1 MNKSIHSPSIDPTWP
16 SVKTLLGWL
25 DGLDP
30 WPMSDVIAYN
40 ARSDSNNTRN
50 VPPSTS
56 YAISGDRKSFQAQLL
71 LFQGKPWE
79 QAMLTALGY
88 NMLADQLKFF
98 WHVKFRTLFPNHPQ
112 PLRLMDWE
120 SMVGYMA
127 MAFAL
132 GRTDE
137 GIYHGYL
144 THSTLNRQYQLQI
157 SYEQK
162 HKCGLA
168 FMLRL
173 FADWR
178 GDVTHAWPE
187 FAYAEPV
194 YEAILSS
201 WRTEDPDVLVPLL
214 LAACD
219 RHTYQGHPDTEKEF
233 YDFQSTPRTPLE
245 ILLLFRLRELCGL
258 KNPHLDHP
266 LMASPFDRMP
276 EPQPAYVPDE
286 LVLGTLARVR
296 QDWPEIDSI
305 LAFDALR

>member
-1 MNKSIHSPSIDPTWP
+1 MTKSIRNPGIDPRWP
-16 SVKTLLGWL
+16 SVKTLVRWL
-25 DGLDP
+25 DRMEP
-30 WPMSDVIAYN
+30 WPTADVVAYN
-40 ARSDSNNTRN
+40 ARSDAKNARN
-50 VPPSTS
+50 LPPSTF
-56 YAISGDRKSFQAQLL
+56 YLVSGGRKGAQAQRVM
-71 LFQGKPWE
+71 FQGKSWE
-79 QAMLTALGY
+79 HEMLAALGY
-88 NMLADQLKFF
+88 SMVGERLHFF
-98 WHVKFRTLFPNHPQ
+98 WHVEFRKLFPDHPQ
-112 PLRLMDWE
+112 PLRMMDWE
-120 SMVGYMA
+120 SMVEHMA

-144 THSTLNRQYQLQI
+144 THSALNRAFQLQM
-157 SYEQK
+157 SYEQR

-194 YEAILSS
+194 YEAILDT
-201 WRTEDPDVLVPLL
+201 WRTEDPDALVPLL

-219 RHTYQGHPDTEKEF
+219 RHTYEGHPDVVKVF
-233 YDFQSTPRTPLE
+233 YDFSNTPRTPVE

-266 LMASPFDRMP
+266 LMAAPFDRMP

-286 LVLGTLARVR
+286 LVRGTLARVR
-296 QDWPEIDSI
+296 ADWPEFDGVLS
-305 LAFDALR
+305 LDALH